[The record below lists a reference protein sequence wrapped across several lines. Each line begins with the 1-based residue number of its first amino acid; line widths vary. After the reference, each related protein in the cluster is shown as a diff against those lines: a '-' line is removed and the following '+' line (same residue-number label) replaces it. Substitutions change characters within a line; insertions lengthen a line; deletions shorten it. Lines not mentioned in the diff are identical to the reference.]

1 MNGEGN
7 SWVSCGKEISTRME
21 SSADVVHLFPCPSR
35 QQDLKPALKVALGT
49 VGRKNISDLG

>member
-7 SWVSCGKEISTRME
+7 SLVSCGKEISARVE
-21 SSADVVHLFPCPSR
+21 SIADVLHLFPSPYG

-49 VGRKNISDLG
+49 VGRKNISDLD